1 MSWPDSPPTQPPA
14 QPPTEPV
21 SVGAPRSEV
30 SETSRTTSPSAARV
44 QQRPRR
50 ARMIIGI
57 VLLFLAGVS
66 ATFGVASFWTARAIL
81 DEDTWVAT
89 SKAIVNNPQVQD
101 DVARAI
107 STQIVTVVGIDDLV
121 GGVLPGP
128 LGSLSGTVTQGV
140 TDLIT
145 LATVQVVKT
154 DAFVSVWESA
164 VRATH
169 EEFVRA
175 VDGSGRIVTID
186 SEGLSLDLGSSLVE
200 IEKQLNQRGI
210 DILDNVNLS
219 SIDLQVPLVDA
230 PGLER
235 IQTWIQT
242 LRVGSI
248 VFPAVAVIAAMGGL
262 FVARRR
268 WFAVMAAAVGV
279 FVGAGVIALITSTGR
294 DRAIEEI
301 SGGVLGVSSAGVI
314 VDEVV
319 SGLDRALLVACA
331 LAAVALVVG
340 LVAAVLDS
348 RNRSNVPD
356 DVAAPAA

>member
-1 MSWPDSPPTQPPA
+1 
-14 QPPTEPV
+14 
-21 SVGAPRSEV
+21 
-30 SETSRTTSPSAARV
+30 
-44 QQRPRR
+44 
-50 ARMIIGI
+50 
-57 VLLFLAGVS
+57 
-66 ATFGVASFWTARAIL
+66 
-81 DEDTWVAT
+81 
-89 SKAIVNNPQVQD
+89 VNNPEVQE

-107 STQIVTVVGIDDLV
+107 ATQIVTVVGIDDLV
-121 GGVLPGP
+121 SGVLPGP
-128 LGSLSGTVTQGV
+128 LGSLSGTVTETV
-140 TDLIT
+140 TDLIAV
-145 LATVQVVKT
+145 ATVQVVKT

-175 VDGSGRIVTID
+175 VDGSGRFVSID
-186 SEGLSLDLGSSLVE
+186 SEGLSLDLGSSLAE
-200 IEKQLNQRGI
+200 IENQLNQRGI

-219 SIDLQVPLVDA
+219 SIALKVPLVDA

-235 IQTWIQT
+235 IQTWVQA

-262 FVARRR
+262 LVARRR
-268 WFAVMAAAVGV
+268 WFAVMAGAVGV
-279 FVGAGVIALITSTGR
+279 FVGAGVIALLTSAGR

-314 VDEVV
+314 VDEVL
-319 SGLDRALLVACA
+319 SGLDSTLLVVCA

-340 LVAAVLDS
+340 LMAAVFSS
-348 RNRSNVPD
+348 RSRPNVPD

>member
-1 MSWPDSPPTQPPA
+1 
-14 QPPTEPV
+14 
-21 SVGAPRSEV
+21 
-30 SETSRTTSPSAARV
+30 
-44 QQRPRR
+44 
-50 ARMIIGI
+50 MIIGI
-57 VLLFLAGVS
+57 VLLFLAGIS
-66 ATFGVASFWTARAIL
+66 ATFGVASFWTARSIL
-81 DEDTWVAT
+81 DEGTWVAT
-89 SKAIVNNPQVQD
+89 SRAIVNNPEVQE

-107 STQIVTVVGIDDLV
+107 ATQIVTVVGIDDLV
-121 GGVLPGP
+121 SGVLPGP
-128 LGSLSGTVTQGV
+128 LGSLSGSVTQTV

-145 LATVQVVKT
+145 VATVQVVKT

-175 VDGSGRIVTID
+175 VDGSGRFVSID
-186 SEGLSLDLGSSLVE
+186 SEGLSLDLGSSLAE
-200 IEKQLNQRGI
+200 IENQLNQRGI

-219 SIDLQVPLVDA
+219 SIALKVPLVDA

-235 IQTWIQT
+235 IQTWVQA

-262 FVARRR
+262 LVARRR
-268 WFAVMAAAVGV
+268 WFAVMAGAVGV
-279 FVGAGVIALITSTGR
+279 FVGAGVIALLTSAGR

-314 VDEVV
+314 VDEVL
-319 SGLDRALLVACA
+319 SGLDSTLLVVCA

-340 LVAAVLDS
+340 LMAAVFSS
-348 RNRSNVPD
+348 RSRPNVPN

>member
-1 MSWPDSPPTQPPA
+1 
-14 QPPTEPV
+14 
-21 SVGAPRSEV
+21 
-30 SETSRTTSPSAARV
+30 
-44 QQRPRR
+44 
-50 ARMIIGI
+50 MIIGI
-57 VLLFLAGVS
+57 VLLFLAGIS
-66 ATFGVASFWTARAIL
+66 ATFGVASFWTARSIL

-89 SKAIVNNPQVQD
+89 SRAIVNNPEVQE

-107 STQIVTVVGIDDLV
+107 ATQIVTVVGIDDLV
-121 GGVLPGP
+121 SGVLPGP
-128 LGSLSGTVTQGV
+128 LGSLSGTVTQTV

-145 LATVQVVKT
+145 VATVQVVKT

-175 VDGSGRIVTID
+175 VDGSGRFVSID
-186 SEGLSLDLGSSLVE
+186 SEGLSLDLGSSLAE
-200 IEKQLNQRGI
+200 IENQLNQRGI

-219 SIDLQVPLVDA
+219 SIALKVPLVDA

-235 IQTWIQT
+235 IQTWVQA

-262 FVARRR
+262 LVARRR
-268 WFAVMAAAVGV
+268 WFAVMAGAVGV
-279 FVGAGVIALITSTGR
+279 FVGAGVIALLTSAGR

-314 VDEVV
+314 VDEVL
-319 SGLDRALLVACA
+319 SGLDSTLLVVCA

-340 LVAAVLDS
+340 LMAAVFSS
-348 RNRSNVPD
+348 RSRPNVPD

>member
-1 MSWPDSPPTQPPA
+1 
-14 QPPTEPV
+14 
-21 SVGAPRSEV
+21 
-30 SETSRTTSPSAARV
+30 
-44 QQRPRR
+44 
-50 ARMIIGI
+50 MIIGI
-57 VLLFLAGVS
+57 VLLFLAGIS
-66 ATFGVASFWTARAIL
+66 ATFGVASFWTARSIL

-89 SKAIVNNPQVQD
+89 SKAIVNNPEVQE

-107 STQIVTVVGIDDLV
+107 ATQIVTVVGIDDLV
-121 GGVLPGP
+121 SGVLPGP
-128 LGSLSGTVTQGV
+128 LGSLSGTVTETV

-145 LATVQVVKT
+145 VATVQVVKT

-175 VDGSGRIVTID
+175 VDGSGRFVSID
-186 SEGLSLDLGSSLVE
+186 SEGLSLDLGSSLAE
-200 IEKQLNQRGI
+200 IENQLNQRGI

-219 SIDLQVPLVDA
+219 SIALKVPLVDA

-235 IQTWIQT
+235 IQTWVQA

-262 FVARRR
+262 LVARRR
-268 WFAVMAAAVGV
+268 WFAVMAGAVGV
-279 FVGAGVIALITSTGR
+279 FVGAGVIALLTSAGR

-314 VDEVV
+314 VDEVL
-319 SGLDRALLVACA
+319 SGLDSTLLVVCA

-340 LVAAVLDS
+340 LMAAVFSS
-348 RNRSNVPD
+348 RSHPNVPD

>member
-21 SVGAPRSEV
+21 SAVSPRSEIA
-30 SETSRTTSPSAARV
+30 ETSRTTSPSAARV
-44 QQRPRR
+44 QEQPRR
-50 ARMIIGI
+50 ARMVIGI
-57 VLLFLAGVS
+57 VLLFLAGIS
-66 ATFGVASFWTARAIL
+66 ATFGVASFWTARSIL
-81 DEDTWVAT
+81 DEDAWVAT
-89 SKAIVNNPQVQD
+89 SKAIVNNPEVQE

-107 STQIVTVVGIDDLV
+107 ATQIVTVVGIDDLV
-121 GGVLPGP
+121 SGVLPGP
-128 LGSLSGTVTQGV
+128 LGSLSGTVTQTV

-145 LATVQVVKT
+145 VATVQVVKT

-175 VDGSGRIVTID
+175 VDGSGRFVSID
-186 SEGLSLDLGSSLVE
+186 SEGLSLDLGSSLAE
-200 IEKQLNQRGI
+200 IENQLNQRGI

-219 SIDLQVPLVDA
+219 SIALKVPLVDA

-235 IQTWIQT
+235 IQTWVQA

-262 FVARRR
+262 LVARRR
-268 WFAVMAAAVGV
+268 WFAVMAGAVGV
-279 FVGAGVIALITSTGR
+279 FVGAGVIALLTSAGR

-314 VDEVV
+314 VDEVL
-319 SGLDRALLVACA
+319 SGLDSTLLVVCA

-340 LVAAVLDS
+340 LMAAVFSS
-348 RNRSNVPD
+348 RSRPNVPD

>member
-1 MSWPDSPPTQPPA
+1 
-14 QPPTEPV
+14 
-21 SVGAPRSEV
+21 
-30 SETSRTTSPSAARV
+30 
-44 QQRPRR
+44 
-50 ARMIIGI
+50 MIIGL
-57 VLLFLAGVS
+57 VLLFLAGIS
-66 ATFGVASFWTARAIL
+66 ATFGVASFWTARSIL

-89 SKAIVNNPQVQD
+89 SRAIVNNPEVQE

-107 STQIVTVVGIDDLV
+107 ATQIVTVVGIDDLV
-121 GGVLPGP
+121 SGVLPGP
-128 LGSLSGTVTQGV
+128 LGSLSGTVTQTV

-145 LATVQVVKT
+145 VATVQVVKT

-175 VDGSGRIVTID
+175 VDGSGRFVSID
-186 SEGLSLDLGSSLVE
+186 SEGLSLDLGSSLAE
-200 IEKQLNQRGI
+200 IENQLNQRGI

-219 SIDLQVPLVDA
+219 SIALKVPLVDA

-235 IQTWIQT
+235 IQTWVQA

-262 FVARRR
+262 LVARRR
-268 WFAVMAAAVGV
+268 WFAVMAGAVGV
-279 FVGAGVIALITSTGR
+279 FVGAGVIALLTSAGR

-314 VDEVV
+314 VDEVL
-319 SGLDRALLVACA
+319 SGLDSTLLVVCA

-340 LVAAVLDS
+340 LMAAVFSS
-348 RNRSNVPD
+348 RSRPNVPD